1 MHWHLL
7 PSQAPQGDIEPGPV
21 ATRRGSSC
29 RSPRS
34 CWSSVAIFSRYM
46 RSSALENLLQDYVR
60 TARAKGASTERIVFR
75 HILRNAL
82 GPIVTL
88 LGLSLPFVLAG
99 TLITEQV
106 FNYPGMGLLFFNA
119 AVSRDYPVLLGVTWS
134 SARRPCS
141 GRCSPTSATASST
154 RG

>member
-1 MHWHLL
+1 ML
-7 PSQAPQGDIEPGPV
+7 V
-21 ATRRGSSC
+21 
-29 RSPRS
+29 
-34 CWSSVAIFSRYM
+34 SVAIFSRYM

-75 HILRNAL
+75 HLLRNAL

-106 FNYPGMGLLFFNA
+106 FNFPGMGLLFFNS
-119 AVSRDYPVLLGVTWS
+119 AVSRDYPVLLGVIVVV
-134 SARRPCS
+134 
-141 GRCSPTSATASST
+141 GLATVLGSLLADICY
-154 RG
+154 GILDPA

>member
-7 PSQAPQGDIEPGPV
+7 PSQAPQGDMSQILRDPQGLILPI
-21 ATRRGSSC
+21 ATIALV
-29 RSPRS
+29 
-34 CWSSVAIFSRYM
+34 SVAIFSRYM

-75 HILRNAL
+75 HLLRNAL

-99 TLITEQV
+99 ALIIEQV
-106 FNYPGMGLLFFNA
+106 FNFPGMGL
-119 AVSRDYPVLLGVTWS
+119 AVLQL
-134 SARRPCS
+134 
-141 GRCSPTSATASST
+141 
-154 RG
+154 RGQP